1 MTDTV
6 GAEIVAGGDLIS
18 AAPPPAEAPAQ
29 ASAPQVA
36 SQPAHCPYRRTI
48 DLLQRLAPGKMRIGF
63 LIGAGCPLAI
73 RVPDGNETRPLI
85 PEIAGLTNQVK
96 EALNGNAE
104 LKAIIATTWER
115 LTDRGIKSPTIEDVL
130 SHIRT
135 LKSICGKGGETA
147 RQPDPAR
154 CGRRNCW
161 ND

>member
-63 LIGAGCPLAI
+63 YWRGMSARHPSSG
-73 RVPDGNETRPLI
+73 RQRNE
-85 PEIAGLTNQVK
+85 
-96 EALNGNAE
+96 
-104 LKAIIATTWER
+104 AT
-115 LTDRGIKSPTIEDVL
+115 DS
-130 SHIRT
+130 
-135 LKSICGKGGETA
+135 
-147 RQPDPAR
+147 
-154 CGRRNCW
+154 
-161 ND
+161 